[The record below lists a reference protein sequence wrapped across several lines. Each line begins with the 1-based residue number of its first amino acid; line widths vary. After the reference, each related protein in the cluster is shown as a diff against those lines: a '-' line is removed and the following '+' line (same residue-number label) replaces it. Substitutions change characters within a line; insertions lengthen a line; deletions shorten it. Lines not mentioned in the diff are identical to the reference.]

1 MKRLRDHVI
10 VCCFSD
16 GVKSP
21 QLGLCNFVMPL
32 RASNLHLSQ
41 LRTVV
46 ILADEEFLHKEW
58 PTLCNFPDVY
68 VKTVRTVRRLRFQ
81 IQTQYKLLSVLTF
94 KKNFIGSFAI

>member
-21 QLGLCNFVMPL
+21 LLGLCNFITPL
-32 RASNLHLSQ
+32 RASNLHRYQ

-46 ILADEEFLHKEW
+46 VLADEDFLRKEW
-58 PTLCNFPDVY
+58 PTICNFPDVY
-68 VKTVRTVRRLRFQ
+68 VKTV
-81 IQTQYKLLSVLTF
+81 LTLDECT
-94 KKNFIGSFAI
+94 SQ